1 LPVASVLGTPT
12 DSADRTWSD
21 AGGYVEGFDEVFDP
35 RGFLLPPEEIR
46 ALDPVFQW
54 TLHGVRAA
62 LRGARE
68 EGHLPRG
75 GLVLGNLS
83 YPSAAMARFAECRWL
98 APRLR
103 AELGILAPDPRNRF
117 MSGLPALLG
126 ARCTGLGGGAFA
138 LDAACASS
146 LYAIK
151 LACDRLHDGSAE
163 LMVAGAVNSTD
174 DLFIHIGFSAL
185 GAMSR
190 TGRSRPFHRDADG
203 LVPGEGAA
211 FVVLK
216 RLSDALAAGNRILG
230 ILRGA
235 GLSNDGRGRGLL
247 APAEEGQVR
256 AMRLA
261 YESSGL
267 SPRDV
272 SLLECH
278 ATGTAVGDATEVR
291 STATVFAGCDDVP
304 IGSLKSN
311 LGHLVTAAGV
321 AGLLKVIGAME
332 AGVRPPTLGADEP
345 HSALAG
351 TPLRLLHVAEP
362 WDSPRRL
369 AAVSAFGFGGNNAH
383 LLVEAYDGSAA
394 SKPAVSVVADLAAT
408 EVAVVGLGARVGD
421 GECAADFAQTIF
433 AGTPQARARE
443 TASVALEGLRFPPR
457 DLEGALPQQLLV
469 LEAAREAAAGLAL
482 PRERTAVLVGM
493 GCDPEA
499 ARHGARWRARG
510 WAEAWA
516 RANGGTVDDAWLA
529 TTRDALARILD
540 VAGVVGR
547 MPNIPANRISS
558 QLDAAGPGFTVSAEE
573 GSGLVA
579 LGLAARAL
587 RAREIDAAL
596 VGAVDLSH
604 EPVQDAAISSV
615 GGARPLGDAAVVLA
629 LKRLEDARR
638 DGDPILALL
647 DGGAGEQPALRM
659 GEEGFSAA
667 SLFGHAHAAVG
678 LVEVAAAL
686 VALRHGGRPNV
697 GAPASPWVD
706 DRRVARVEVR
716 DLEGGRHTVSLR
728 SVGAP
733 VEVASAQRLAPTGA
747 RMTVAAHAPVVVGPP
762 ALAPSRM
769 ARAPSLPPV
778 IETTP
783 SVGPAAHPV
792 VPSDV
797 LARTTAHAA
806 QVATLHREHLA
817 KQAELHSQFLA
828 VRERMVA
835 ALFGSGVSPAPAMH
849 LDPLPGAAAAPLPGP
864 RLGRPELEV
873 LATAQI
879 SSVFGP
885 AFADEDGFRRQVR
898 MPAPPLLLADRVLG
912 IDGSPG
918 SMGTGRIW
926 TETDVGESAWYL
938 DPSGRMPA
946 GVLVEAG
953 QADLLLISWLGADRL
968 NRGER
973 VYRLLG
979 CEMTFHAGPGGVL
992 PRPGETLKY
1001 AISVDGHAAQG
1012 DVRLFFFHYDCTLGG
1027 APRLSVRGGQAGFFT
1042 DEELAASSGV
1052 LWDPSADRPSDAQDP
1067 PPIHMGR
1074 ATYDAAS
1081 VRAVAQ
1087 GSPWECFG
1095 PSHDAARAHV
1105 RTPNLPAGRLA
1116 LLDEVT
1122 DLDPAGGAWG
1132 RGLLR
1137 AETAIRSDAWFFAGH
1152 FKNDPCMP
1160 GTLMFEGAL
1169 QAMAFYLTALGF
1181 TLRRDGW
1188 RFEPVP
1194 DEKYVLRCR
1203 GQVTPASRRLVYEIH
1218 VRGVSSGPLPTLWAD
1233 LLCTVDGLRAF
1244 HARRV
1249 GLRLVPDWPL
1259 EDWRRLGPR
1268 REQHDGAP
1276 IALATLGGLVD
1287 HVESRPVAA
1296 VDGFAFDLA
1305 SLYACAWGRPSSA
1318 FGTIYARFD
1327 GTRTTPR
1334 LPGPPY
1340 LFMSRVARVE
1350 GAMGAMSTGSAIV
1363 AEYDVPDRAWFFAEN
1378 GAATMP
1384 LAVLMEAALQP
1395 CGWLASFTGCTLGS
1409 EQDLRFRNLDGTMTL
1424 HAEVAPGA
1432 GPLSTHARLTKLT
1445 QTTDMILV
1453 SFVVESSVGD
1463 ARILE
1468 MTTTFGFFPEAA
1480 FADQP
1485 GLPSSDEDRAR
1496 LVEASDFHVDLR
1508 NAPRYTAGNPRLA
1521 GPMLRMLD
1529 RVTGFWPRG
1538 GRAGLGRL
1546 RAEKDVDPSEWF
1558 FKAHFFQDP
1567 VQPGSLGIEA
1577 LTQLV
1582 QFWMLETGSTGSRFE
1597 PLMVGRPVT
1606 WKYRGQVVPSSRRIT
1621 TEIEIVETGTDE
1633 RGRYAIARGSLWV
1646 DGKRIYEV
1654 HDLGMRAVPVED
1666 EEVLDPSV
1674 QAWLGDHRPTWTV
1687 PALPLASMVD
1697 RLAAA
1702 AQAKRSA
1709 PVRGLRDVQ
1718 VHRWLPIEG
1727 PVRLRTEV
1735 CECGVEDEATLLAW
1749 REARDPRLSRFE
1761 PVATGFVSFGER
1773 ADAPAQPFA
1782 PLPHTDT
1789 ELADDPYAMGSLFHG
1804 PAFRYLKSLRLGS
1817 TGSSA
1822 VLRVDAGTVP
1832 RGHLHQGL
1840 LDAMTHAV
1848 PHDALWR
1855 WSAAIPRD
1863 RVGFPYRIPSLT
1875 LHGPLPA
1882 TGEAHVEARFAGFDG
1897 DARFPVVDL
1906 QLIVD
1911 ARVVA
1916 SMRLVEILVPTG
1928 RLGDVGAASR
1938 VGFVRDRRFVDGVGL
1953 SRVEGEAT
1961 SLRDAEVHEVDWLRG
1976 TVASLYRVPAP
1987 HQEDL
1992 TAEVAIRD
2000 HVARRAHVHPS
2011 TVTVSDDLSSAV
2023 VAVRPLR
2030 RHDIVVQRHGDEVVV
2045 RDAGPPRQDLS
2056 RVRTAWRDWFSI
2068 GQWPGE
2074 DLFGALIARFVGDVV
2089 IADPEAFGRIQ
2100 GRACLYLANH
2110 QVGIESL
2117 LFTALASGLT
2127 RVPTAA
2133 VAKAEHRTSW
2143 IGWLIRHVFS
2153 WPGVVDPELVT
2164 LFDRDDR
2171 AALFEIAGRYRE
2183 ELAERRKSLLV
2194 HVEGTRSLVCSQP
2207 VEKVSS
2213 VFLDLAL
2220 ASEAPIVPVR
2230 FVGGLPTEP
2239 LPERIEFPYR
2249 HGAQDYWIGRPL
2261 LPEELRP
2268 LPLRDRKAV
2277 VLAGI
2282 NNLGPGAAETPG
2294 AGDEALLAAS
2304 TAWSARS
2311 GASPEAAT
2319 VLGALTLYPHEGDEL
2334 RRIVEGLQ
2342 AGRLAIHDGEKD
2354 AWLAGLARWLFG
2366 PHGVPLE

>member
-12 DSADRTWSD
+12 DAADRTWSD

-35 RGFLLPPEEIR
+35 RGFLLPPEEVR
-46 ALDPVFQW
+46 ALDPVFLW

-62 LRGARE
+62 LRDAGQ
-68 EGHLPRG
+68 EGHMPRG

-83 YPSAAMARFAECRWL
+83 YPSAALAKFAECRWL

-103 AELGILAPDPRNRF
+103 AETGILAPDPRNRF

-151 LACDRLHDGSAE
+151 LACDRLHDGSAD
-163 LMVAGAVNSTD
+163 LMVAGAVNCTD
-174 DLFIHIGFSAL
+174 DLFIHVGFCAL

-203 LVPGEGAA
+203 LVPAEGAA

-216 RLSDALAAGNRILG
+216 RLSDALAAGDRILG

-267 SPRDV
+267 TPRDV

-291 STATVFAGCDDVP
+291 STATVFAGCDAVP

-321 AGLLKVIGAME
+321 AGLLKVLGAI
-332 AGVRPPTLGADEP
+332 ATGVRPPTLGADEP
-345 HSALAG
+345 NSALAG

-369 AAVSAFGFGGNNAH
+369 AAVSAFGFGGNNVH
-383 LLVEAYDGSAA
+383 LLVEAHDGSAV
-394 SKPAVSVVADLAAT
+394 SKPAVSVVADLSS
-408 EVAVVGLGARVGD
+408 EIAVVGLGARVGAGD
-421 GECAADFAQTIF
+421 CAGDFARTIV
-433 AGTPQARARE
+433 AGTSQAGARE

-469 LEAAREAAAGLAL
+469 LEAAREAAAGLVL
-482 PRERTAVLVGM
+482 TRERTAVLVGM

-516 RANGGTVDDAWLA
+516 RANGGTVDDGWLA
-529 TTRDALARILD
+529 GARDAFAPILD

-573 GSGLVA
+573 ASGLVA

-604 EPVQDAAISSV
+604 EPVHDAAISSV
-615 GGARPLGDAAVVLA
+615 DGGRSLGDAAVVLV

-647 DGGAGEQPALRM
+647 GSGAEEPALRF
-659 GEEGFSAA
+659 GEEGFSAS

-678 LVEVAAAL
+678 LVEVAAAV
-686 VALRHGGRPNV
+686 VALRHGVRPIA
-697 GAPASPWVD
+697 GAPASPWAD

-716 DLEGGRHTVSLR
+716 DIDGGRHTVALR

-733 VEVASAQRLAPTGA
+733 VEVASAQRPPLKGA
-747 RMTVAAHAPVVVGPP
+747 RMTVAAHAPVVLAPP
-762 ALAPSRM
+762 ALSPSRM
-769 ARAPSLPPV
+769 APAPPLPPV
-778 IETTP
+778 LETTP
-783 SVGPAAHPV
+783 SVEPSVLAVPTAA
-792 VPSDV
+792 SDV
-797 LARTTAHAA
+797 LARATAHVA
-806 QVATLHREHLA
+806 QVARLHREHLA

-828 VRERMVA
+828 ARERMVA
-835 ALFGSGVSPAPAMH
+835 AFFSSPASPPTA
-849 LDPLPGAAAAPLPGP
+849 LRPDPLAGGAAAPRPGP
-864 RLGRPELEV
+864 RLGRAELEV
-873 LATAQI
+873 LATGRI

-885 AFADEDGFRRQVR
+885 AFADQDGVRRQVR

-938 DPSGRMPA
+938 DPAGRMPA

-1027 APRLSVRGGQAGFFT
+1027 AARLSVRGGQAGFFT

-1052 LWDPSADRPSDAQDP
+1052 LWDPSADRPSDPQDP
-1067 PPIHMGR
+1067 PPIDVGR
-1074 ATYDAAS
+1074 ATYDAAC
-1081 VRAVAQ
+1081 VRALAQ
-1087 GSPWECFG
+1087 GRPWECFG

-1116 LLDEVT
+1116 LLGEVT
-1122 DLDPAGGAWG
+1122 DFDPAGGAWG

-1137 AETAIRSDAWFFAGH
+1137 AETAIRSDDWFFAGH

-1169 QAMAFYLTALGF
+1169 QAMALYLTALGF

-1203 GQVTPASRRLVYEIH
+1203 GQVTPASRHLVYEVH
-1218 VRGVSSGPLPTLWAD
+1218 VRGVSSDPLPTLWAD

-1268 REQHDGAP
+1268 REQQDGTP
-1276 IALATLGGLVD
+1276 TALATLGGLVG
-1287 HVESRPVAA
+1287 HVERRPVAA
-1296 VDGFAFDLA
+1296 VDGFPFDLP
-1305 SLYACAWGRPSSA
+1305 SLYACAWGRPSRA
-1318 FGTIYARFD
+1318 FGPIYARFD

-1350 GAMGAMSTGSAIV
+1350 GTMGAMSTGSAIV

-1395 CGWLASFTGCTLGS
+1395 CGWLASFAGCTLGP

-1453 SFVVESSVGD
+1453 SFAVESSVGE
-1463 ARILE
+1463 ARVLE

-1485 GLPSSDEDRAR
+1485 GLPSTEEDRAR
-1496 LVEASDFHVDLR
+1496 LVERSDFHVDLR
-1508 NAPRYTAGNPRLA
+1508 SAPRYTAGTPRLA

-1646 DGKRIYEV
+1646 DGKRIYELY
-1654 HDLGMRAVPVED
+1654 DLGVRAVPAED
-1666 EEVLDPSV
+1666 EEVLDASV
-1674 QAWLGDHRPTWTV
+1674 QTWLADHRPTWTV

-1697 RLAAA
+1697 LLAAA
-1702 AQAKRSA
+1702 AQAKRSR
-1709 PVRGLRDVQ
+1709 PMRGLRDVH

-1727 PVRLRTEV
+1727 PVRLRTEIR
-1735 CECGVEDEATLLAW
+1735 ECGVEDEATLLAW
-1749 REARDPRLSRFE
+1749 REARDQRLSRFE

-1773 ADAPAQPFA
+1773 SDEPPQVFA
-1782 PLPHTDT
+1782 PLAHT
-1789 ELADDPYAMGSLFHG
+1789 EPVEDPYATGSLFHG

-1863 RVGFPYRIPSLT
+1863 RVCFPYRIPSLT

-1882 TGEAHVEARFAGFDG
+1882 AGEAHVEARFAGFEG
-1897 DARFPVVDL
+1897 DARFPAVDL

-1911 ARVVA
+1911 SRVVV
-1916 SMRLVEILVPTG
+1916 SMRLVEVLVPTG
-1928 RLGDVGAASR
+1928 RLGDVGAAAR
-1938 VGFVRDRRFVDGVGL
+1938 VRFVRDRRFVDGVGL
-1953 SRVEGEAT
+1953 SRVQGEAT
-1961 SLRDAEVHEVDWLRG
+1961 SLRDAEVHEVEWLSG
-1976 TVASLYRVPAP
+1976 TVASLYGVPARR
-1987 HQEDL
+1987 QEDL
-1992 TAEVAIRD
+1992 TAQVAARD

-2011 TVTVSDDLSSAV
+2011 TVDVTDDLSSAV
-2023 VAVRPLR
+2023 AALRPLR
-2030 RHDIVVQRHGDEVVV
+2030 RHELVVQRDGAEVVV
-2045 RDAGPPRQDLS
+2045 RDAGPPRQDLND
-2056 RVRTAWRDWFSI
+2056 VRSAWRELFSI

-2089 IADPEAFGRIQ
+2089 IADPEAFARAR

-2133 VAKAEHRTSW
+2133 LAKAEHRASW
-2143 IGWLIRHVFS
+2143 IGWLVRHVFS
-2153 WPGVVDPELVT
+2153 WPGIVDPELIT
-2164 LFDRDDR
+2164 FFDRDDQV
-2171 AALFEIAGRYRE
+2171 ALFEIARCYQE
-2183 ELAERRKSLLV
+2183 QLAGDRKSLLV
-2194 HVEGTRSLVCSQP
+2194 HIEGTRSLACGRP

-2213 VFLDLAL
+2213 VFIDLAL
-2220 ASEAPIVPVR
+2220 AAEAPIVPVR
-2230 FVGGLPTEP
+2230 FVGGLPKEP
-2239 LPERIEFPYR
+2239 LAERIEFPYG

-2261 LPEELRP
+2261 LPEELRA

-2282 NNLGPGAAETPG
+2282 NDLGPGAAETPG
-2294 AGDEALLAAS
+2294 AGDEALSVAS

-2311 GASPEAAT
+2311 GAAPESAT
-2319 VLGALTLYPHEGDEL
+2319 VLAALALYPHEGDEM
-2334 RRIVEGLQ
+2334 RRIVEGLHS
-2342 AGRLAIHDGEKD
+2342 GRLAITGGEKE

-2366 PHGVPLE
+2366 PRGVPVE